1 MYPKV
6 HLVVCG
12 IISIDFGDFIMV
24 DVYSSEEIR
33 KVAMVFDK
41 ALENKD
47 LQAIVER
54 FADDC
59 EIELLSVKL
68 VGKEGAKRWFNW
80 LYEHVADLKLL
91 PVTIMVE
98 GNTFFEEFTVEATFH
113 DSKKVRSNQAE
124 VLVFE
129 NLKIKSLRIYFDRLD
144 FSSSVAKDVISKT
157 IVKQLVKKSLEGL
170 V

>member
-1 MYPKV
+1 MHK
-6 HLVVCG
+6 
-12 IISIDFGDFIMV
+12 IR
-24 DVYSSEEIR
+24 SSDEIR
-33 KVAMVFDK
+33 EIAMAFDK
-41 ALENKD
+41 ALERKD
-47 LQAIVER
+47 LQAITEK

-59 EIELLSVKL
+59 EIELLGVKL
-68 VGKEGAKRWFNW
+68 LGKEGAKKWFNW
-80 LYEHVADLKLL
+80 LHKHVADLKLL
-91 PVTIMVE
+91 PVTIMVD